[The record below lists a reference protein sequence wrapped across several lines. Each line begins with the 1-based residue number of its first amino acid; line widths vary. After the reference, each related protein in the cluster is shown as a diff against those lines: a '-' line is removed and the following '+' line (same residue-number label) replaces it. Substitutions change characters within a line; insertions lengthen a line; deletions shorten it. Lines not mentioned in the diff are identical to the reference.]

1 MNKAYNPLNTSL
13 MYIKFSFFITRK
25 GENTARREYVACLG
39 NNLQKAIAYVR
50 AICNNNKAK
59 CIVTKNDLDLNKI
72 QYHTLDTLMY
82 QVEKDMKRLGVLD
95 KSNVLVVGLD

>member
-1 MNKAYNPLNTSL
+1 

-25 GENTARREYVACLG
+25 GEDTTRREYVACLG
-39 NNLQKAIAYVR
+39 NNFQKAIAYVR
-50 AICNNNKAK
+50 AICNNNKVK